1 MSKKVLSYKD
11 QVKYEYFING
21 VLWLLAGI
29 LSIPESNVCALI
41 SAIFLVCAGVFTVR
55 GIICKKEKEDEMAE
69 AHINEAK
76 AVSFS
81 AGQIMLIALSLVI
94 GDFFGFILKKPVD
107 ISNYIS
113 EIVFIIVGIQNII
126 VGLEFKS
133 LEEE

>member
-11 QVKYEYFING
+11 QVKYEYFLNG

-29 LSIPESNVCALI
+29 LSIPESDVCALI
-41 SAIFLVCAGVFTVR
+41 SAIFLVCAGGLTVR
-55 GIICKKEKEDEMAE
+55 GIIGKKEKEDEMAE
-69 AHINEAK
+69 AHINEAM
-76 AVSFS
+76 SFS
-81 AGQIMLIALSLVI
+81 FLAGQIMLIALSLVV

-126 VGLEFKS
+126 VGVHFKKLED
-133 LEEE
+133 E